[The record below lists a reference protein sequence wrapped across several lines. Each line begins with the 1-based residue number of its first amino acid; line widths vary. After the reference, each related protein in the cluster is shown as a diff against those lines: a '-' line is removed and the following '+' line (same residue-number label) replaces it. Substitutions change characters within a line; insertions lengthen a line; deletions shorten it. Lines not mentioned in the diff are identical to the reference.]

1 MIERSNDIR
10 EALIEVADCDD
21 SESVIDRRV
30 SFKNKTIKYAKQLGE
45 INVVTLELQKTG
57 CTLSDCRWALDKLL
71 QAVTVGKSDSESP
84 FYQCKLASTI
94 STRTRL
100 QYYQRPEFELGVTK
114 V

>member
-45 INVVTLELQKTG
+45 IQCGHSRNFRK
-57 CTLSDCRWALDKLL
+57 R
-71 QAVTVGKSDSESP
+71 AVL
-84 FYQCKLASTI
+84 YQIAGGHWTSYF
-94 STRTRL
+94 RL
-100 QYYQRPEFELGVTK
+100 
-114 V
+114 